1 MDYEVSSDFTDPENK
16 TIKFNFC
23 KLTEGCGSQNTFA
36 SMEKEGQCLEL
47 TDGNQKAYQ
56 TESVS
61 SPTGADGI
69 RIKRQSATACPED
82 DSKMLGFVVD
92 VFCNDSVQQ
101 NPPLKLV
108 TPGGDGDDLEDPC
121 VYHVQLEHEAG
132 CMQVNFVWGRRAIG
146 ALLMGAGFILSY
158 MRVKSMK
165 WFMQVI
171 VQLTVFGFLLGVFL
185 SMGYL
190 AVADPTAPP
199 KEKSVP
205 MGVIAVVV
213 ALVAAFIARY
223 FFKKFIKF
231 GPTVIG
237 CGAGYFTTLYTVLI
251 INGFCGIFQARNAAS
266 VIGENGQVLWALAGI
281 LVGGYIGFNYAF
293 VFILCV

>member
-23 KLTEGCGSQNTFA
+23 KLTEGCGSYNTFA
-36 SMEKEGQCLEL
+36 SIEKEGKCFEL
-47 TDGNQKAYQ
+47 TDGNQHDYD
-56 TESVS
+56 TEAVS

-69 RIKRQSATACPED
+69 RIKRESATACPED

-108 TPGGDGDDLEDPC
+108 TPGGDADDLEDPC

-132 CMQVNFVWGRRAIG
+132 CMQVSFVWGRRAIG
-146 ALLMGAGFILSY
+146 ALFMGAGFILSH

-165 WFMQVI
+165 WFMQI
-171 VQLTVFGFLLGVFL
+171 LVQLTVFGLLLGFFHA
-185 SMGYL
+185 MGYL

-199 KEKSVP
+199 REKSVP
-205 MGVIAVVV
+205 LGVIAVVV

-237 CGAGYFTTLYTVLI
+237 ALAGEAISLYTVLI
-251 INGFCGIFQARNAAS
+251 INGFFGIFQARNAAS
-266 VIGENGQVLWALAGI
+266 
-281 LVGGYIGFNYAF
+281 
-293 VFILCV
+293 